1 MCLLARKQF
10 KICGVYSS
18 SCSHQGNSVR
28 LRIYESHKFGRSV
41 IVAMSMKDLIIKKEA
56 VFKASTSYYVSYDRH

>member
-18 SCSHQGNSVR
+18 CYQQGNSVR
-28 LRIYESHKFGRSV
+28 LRIYESHIFGNSV
-41 IVAMSMKDLIIKKEA
+41 IAAMSMKDLIIKKEA

>member
-18 SCSHQGNSVR
+18 SCYQQGNSVR
-28 LRIYESHKFGRSV
+28 LRIYESHIFGSSV

-56 VFKASTSYYVSYDRH
+56 VFKASTSSYVSYDRH

>member
-10 KICGVYSS
+10 KICGVYTS
-18 SCSHQGNSVR
+18 SCYQQGNSVR
-28 LRIYESHKFGRSV
+28 LRIYESHIFGNSV
-41 IVAMSMKDLIIKKEA
+41 IIKKEA